1 MIVTAIWRVFASRP
15 TAGVKARSV
24 TDSRRVLAKFILL
37 AVSAPTLWLAYNGI
51 IYRNPLEFENG
62 PYSAKAIER
71 KTQMA
76 GNSAHP
82 GSHNLLLAGI
92 YFVKSAEVNVA
103 ENQWLQRVW
112 LLLAAGSLA
121 AAFKFGSR
129 TSEEN
134 SIQSSSY
141 AAGKTWPL
149 LFLMLPLPF
158 YALSVAY
165 GGVPIF
171 VPQFWPHT
179 HYNVRYGLQLLPL
192 FAAAVGILVCFAIR
206 RSDWKV
212 RIRTTAVL
220 VVFVIVIAGYASIW
234 RAGPEC
240 LQEAQINMRY
250 RNALERQLASWLQKL
265 PSDSTL
271 LMYVGDHVGAL
282 QQAGI
287 PLKRAINEG
296 NHRVWKQPRDPNGLW
311 ERALADP
318 SRYADFAVAF
328 EGDPV
333 WQVVHDRHLPAIV
346 ELHITGQPPAVLY
359 RVR

>member
-1 MIVTAIWRVFASRP
+1 
-15 TAGVKARSV
+15 
-24 TDSRRVLAKFILL
+24 
-37 AVSAPTLWLAYNGI
+37 
-51 IYRNPLEFENG
+51 
-62 PYSAKAIER
+62 
-71 KTQMA
+71 
-76 GNSAHP
+76 
-82 GSHNLLLAGI
+82 
-92 YFVKSAEVNVA
+92 
-103 ENQWLQRVW
+103 
-112 LLLAAGSLA
+112 LLAAGSLA

-212 RIRTTAVL
+212 RIRTAAVL